1 MVSIRDD
8 NVGDIFK
15 YTTFELIEVLWCL
28 VYKTKNDH
36 NYKYCCWKDRLIEM
50 LICAVLEKKWSKDL
64 QNLPFVLK
72 DHCQDLNPLIYFD
85 KELFIEKL
93 MKMKKELKKK
103 NVIRRKS
110 HKKIYGT
117 AKPLRF

>member
-50 LICAVLEKKWSKDL
+50 LICAALEKKWSKDL

-85 KELFIEKL
+85 KELFIEML
-93 MKMKKELKKK
+93 KKEVKKK
-103 NVIRRKS
+103 NVVQQKR
-110 HKKIYGT
+110 HKKIYRT

>member
-1 MVSIRDD
+1 MIVVVI
-8 NVGDIFK
+8 VGKHVLLIFA
-15 YTTFELIEVLWCL
+15 VLKRKWCKDL
-28 VYKTKNDH
+28 LSLRFVVQKTKDQ
-36 NYKYCCWKDRLIEM
+36 CED
-50 LICAVLEKKWSKDL
+50 
-64 QNLPFVLK
+64 F
-72 DHCQDLNPLIYFD
+72 NPLIYFD

>member
-1 MVSIRDD
+1 
-8 NVGDIFK
+8 
-15 YTTFELIEVLWCL
+15 
-28 VYKTKNDH
+28 
-36 NYKYCCWKDRLIEM
+36 M
-50 LICAVLEKKWSKDL
+50 LICAALEKKWSKDL